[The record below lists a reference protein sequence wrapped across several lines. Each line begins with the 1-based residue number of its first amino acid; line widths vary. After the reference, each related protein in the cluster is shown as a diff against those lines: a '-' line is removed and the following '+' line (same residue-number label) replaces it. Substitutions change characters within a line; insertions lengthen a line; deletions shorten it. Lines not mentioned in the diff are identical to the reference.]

1 MNQTSILQHN
11 DILLRVDE
19 QTYKLNKNDNQ
30 QQYNGSH
37 GQIHTFS
44 NQQSFINGISR
55 QNHFNN
61 PHRQSNV
68 SSNGI
73 NLKDNNTVSYK
84 VNIYQAN
91 NAHESRTQ
99 INAQYST
106 IHQNGS
112 TQPNHQQSQ
121 KEDISQKNLLKT
133 LFSCNISWRL
143 ALFFVIQLM
152 EKFFFFTLFLYSI
165 TADIFQ
171 IIIGLIYGITSA
183 AKYFLT
189 IYTLN
194 FDLSEISH
202 LNKDCSEDES
212 VESNKMKFCNKCQEN
227 VNLDCFHCEICEV
240 CIYKRFFHS
249 KIIGKCISQNNKRL
263 IQIIIGMNIIEGII
277 FVAIGIVNISKCIQ
291 DIDSYKNEIIQ
302 IYKNASKEVLM
313 ILILILLMIISI
325 TVLINSL
332 AFKIIY
338 QSMSF
343 QVERPAPKQPPV
355 NEIQQKMQDNPKS
368 LNNIPGQPG
377 SIQHITGG
385 STIFKQQQ
393 SLNKT
398 PTLVHSISGLGRPDR
413 RKFESHWK
421 ISPPDGKQE
430 VQQLVSMNSYGTI
443 YNFISKKVASCE
455 NLEKIPTNSP
465 SKSIKSLNSI
475 DQSIFKKTRQKSQN
489 LSKIDIKTEQYKK
502 KQTQEN
508 ALIV

>member
-11 DILLRVDE
+11 DILLRVEE
-19 QTYKLNKNDNQ
+19 QTYKLNRNDNQ
-30 QQYNGSH
+30 QQYCGSN
-37 GQIHTFS
+37 GQINNYS

-55 QNHFNN
+55 QNHFIN
-61 PHRQSNV
+61 PHRQSNI

-91 NAHESRTQ
+91 NAQESRTQ

-121 KEDISQKNLLKT
+121 KEDIQQKNLLKT
-133 LFSCNISWRL
+133 LFSCHISWRL
-143 ALFFVIQLM
+143 ALFCVIQLM

-165 TADIFQ
+165 TAEVFQ

-189 IYTLN
+189 IYTFN
-194 FDLSEISH
+194 ADLSENSN

-212 VESNKMKFCNKCQEN
+212 VESNKMKFCNKCQEK
-227 VNLDCFHCEICEV
+227 VNLDCFHCEICDV
-240 CIYKRFFHS
+240 CIYKKFFHS
-249 KIIGKCISQNNKRL
+249 KLIGKCISQNNKRL
-263 IQIIIGMNIIEGII
+263 IQIIIGMNIIEGLI
-277 FVAIGIVNISKCIQ
+277 FVAIGVVSISKCIQ
-291 DIDSYKNEIIQ
+291 DIDSFKNEVIQ

-313 ILILILLMIISI
+313 IIILILLVIISI
-325 TVLINSL
+325 AVFINSL
-332 AFKIIY
+332 IFKILY
-338 QSMSF
+338 QAINF
-343 QVERPAPKQPPV
+343 QVERPAPKQPI
-355 NEIQQKMQDNPKS
+355 NEIPQRIQENPKS

-385 STIFKQQQ
+385 STIFKNQQ

-455 NLEKIPTNSP
+455 NIEKIPTNSP

-489 LSKIDIKTEQYKK
+489 LSKIEIKNELKK

-508 ALIV
+508 TLIV

>member
-11 DILLRVDE
+11 DILLRVEE
-19 QTYKLNKNDNQ
+19 QTYKLNKNDIQ
-30 QQYNGSH
+30 QQYCGSN
-37 GQIHTFS
+37 GQINTFS

-61 PHRQSNV
+61 PHRQSNI
-68 SSNGI
+68 SNNGT

-91 NAHESRTQ
+91 NAQESRTQ

-121 KEDISQKNLLKT
+121 KDEIQSKNILKT
-133 LFSCNISWRL
+133 LFSCHISWRL
-143 ALFFVIQLM
+143 ALFFVIQLL

-165 TADIFQ
+165 TAEVFQ
-171 IIIGLIYGITSA
+171 IIIGLIYGITSG

-189 IYTLN
+189 IYMLN
-194 FDLSEISH
+194 ADLSENSH

-212 VESNKMKFCNKCQEN
+212 VESNKMKFCDKCQEK
-227 VNLDCFHCEICEV
+227 VSLDCFHCEICEV
-240 CIYKRFFHS
+240 CIYKKFFHS
-249 KIIGKCISQNNKRL
+249 RVIGKCISQNNKRL
-263 IQIIIGMNIIEGII
+263 IQIIIGMNIIEGLI
-277 FVAIGIVNISKCIQ
+277 FVAIGVVSISKCIQ

-302 IYKNASKEVLM
+302 
-313 ILILILLMIISI
+313 
-325 TVLINSL
+325 
-332 AFKIIY
+332 
-338 QSMSF
+338 
-343 QVERPAPKQPPV
+343 
-355 NEIQQKMQDNPKS
+355 QQKIQENPKS
-368 LNNIPGQPG
+368 LSNIPGQPG

-398 PTLVHSISGLGRPDR
+398 PTLVHSISGLGRLDR

-455 NLEKIPTNSP
+455 NIEKIPTNSP

-475 DQSIFKKTRQKSQN
+475 DQSIFKKNRQKSQN
-489 LSKIDIKTEQYKK
+489 LSKIDISNKFDK
-502 KQTQEN
+502 
-508 ALIV
+508 IF